1 MIASWTGD
9 GSGGFNVAMPMNN
22 NDWTD
27 FTFPNVS
34 GAQAPN
40 GDFIYTLLI
49 TPIDP
54 SVPSSAE
61 NVFKVR
67 AKEKLYVPAMI
78 PITFITP
85 FAATEGIEFFV
96 EDILT
101 LYPNATIDGQFASI
115 CWLPPGE
122 LCDLN
127 DPSCCL
133 FETTYDGMWSF
144 FIEVPPGESALDIW
158 DGDLDYGDLA
168 GTVFDIDDPN
178 TPGDPFLPE
187 WSIGT
192 DVVFETARPAIP
204 NDNNG
209 NSSEVLF
216 VRDPS
221 IQYFVIDPL
230 GNQYQNFNPS
240 GDREW
245 ELFRLDTATDDPAIA
260 EFRVDSIAPGLWE
273 VKLIGV
279 DLSNLNL
286 ILLLF
291 DLLGEQI
298 DDPGVPRPIP
308 TLNEW
313 GLIVMAGILGIVGF
327 MAIRRRNV
335 TA

>member
-1 MIASWTGD
+1 VIAFWTGD
-9 GSGGFNVAMPMNN
+9 GSGGLNVAMPMNN
-22 NDWTD
+22 NGWTD
-27 FTFPNVS
+27 FTFPNVP

-49 TPIDP
+49 TPLDP
-54 SVPSSAE
+54 GMLGSAQ
-61 NVFKVR
+61 NMFKVR
-67 AKEKLYVPAMI
+67 AKEKLYVPAMV

-85 FAATEGIEFFV
+85 FAAEESIEFFV
-96 EDILT
+96 EDILI
-101 LYPNATIDGQFASI
+101 LYPNATTEDGKSFCGSTEI
-115 CWLPPGE
+115 
-122 LCDLN
+122 CDLN

-144 FIEVPPGESALDIW
+144 FMEVPPGESALDIW

-168 GTVFDIDDPN
+168 GTVFDTDDPN
-178 TPGDPFLPE
+178 TPGDPFLPG

-204 NDNNG
+204 KDNNG

-216 VRDPS
+216 VRDPN
-221 IQYFVIDPL
+221 IQYLVIDPL
-230 GNQYQNFNPS
+230 GNQYQNSNPS

-245 ELFRLDTATDDPAIA
+245 ELFRLDTTTDDPAIA

-273 VKLIGV
+273 VKFIGV
-279 DLSNLNL
+279 DLSNLFS
-286 ILLLF
+286 ILLPF
-291 DLLGEQI
+291 DLRGEQV
-298 DDPGVPRPIP
+298 DDPGVPKPIP

-313 GLIVMAGILGIVGF
+313 GLIILAMFIGIVGL
-327 MAIRRRNV
+327 MAIRRRRV